1 MANVITDEIDFSAYM
16 EETEPKQKVKPA
28 SAYVGEMIASLG
40 HVGKTKQALMPW
52 DKTHSLVQFRP
63 GEVTLWAGVNGQGKS
78 LLTGLVALSMCT
90 QGEKVCIASFEMKPR
105 KTLERMLRQWSG
117 QAAPAAH
124 EVADPEVYGTFK
136 DLYEQFGGWT
146 DKHLWLYDQQGTVKT
161 KTLLAVLRYC
171 AKELGITHFF
181 IDSLMKCVMG
191 EDDYNGQK
199 SLVDELTAIARDTG
213 MHIHLVHHIRKL
225 STEEAEPDKMDVKGS
240 GSITD
245 QVDNLLLL
253 WRNRKKEK
261 DQQAGKKVDANAPDA
276 VLICEKQRNGEW
288 EGRIGLFYER
298 DSQQFVGSLGA
309 APLNFFGGFPHRN
322 T

>member
-16 EETEPKQKVKPA
+16 EETEPKQKVRPA
-28 SAYVGEMIASLG
+28 CAYVGEMIASLG
-40 HVGKTKQALMPW
+40 SVGKTKQALMPW
-52 DKTHSLVQFRP
+52 DKTHHLVQFRP

-117 QAAPAAH
+117 QAAPTVH
-124 EVADPEVYGTFK
+124 EVADPEVYATFK

-199 SLVDELTAIARDTG
+199 ALVDELTAIARDTS

-288 EGRIGLFYER
+288 EGRIGLYYER

-309 APLNFFGGFPHRN
+309 APLNFYGGFPHRG